1 MTPEEMSH
9 IAGILH
15 RQQGPVNEQALTD
28 CIRTIQN
35 EYQASKVTTE
45 DDLLAV
51 RERMKERKGM
61 KRKVLPT
68 KKETPRAANSLKSPA
83 FAMFLFFAAI
93 PTNPAFRSL
102 LLILGFLV

>member
-1 MTPEEMSH
+1 MSH

-35 EYQASKVTTE
+35 VYQASKVTTE

-51 RERMKERKGM
+51 RERLKERKGM
-61 KRKVLPT
+61 K
-68 KKETPRAANSLKSPA
+68 A
-83 FAMFLFFAAI
+83 
-93 PTNPAFRSL
+93 
-102 LLILGFLV
+102 